1 MALIWT
7 SSKEESKAGVTGD
20 ETQIKSTCLGAHPQQ
35 HREVNKGRV
44 SRKGVS
50 EEGEVQESQPWDFV
64 SDLHSSLTVL
74 RTMTFGRIPTA
85 KEVKVPDFG
94 NSKPSEELN

>member
-1 MALIWT
+1 MALIWP
-7 SSKEESKAGVTGD
+7 SSKEESRARVTGD
-20 ETQIKSTCLGAHPQQ
+20 ETQMKSTCLGAHPQQ
-35 HREVNKGRV
+35 HGEVNKGRV

-50 EEGEVQESQPWDFV
+50 EAGEVQESEPRDFV

-74 RTMTFGRIPTA
+74 RTMTSGRMLTA

-94 NSKPSEELN
+94 SSKPREELS